1 MPQRRIEDV
10 LRNQKL
16 IHLPPGATV
25 RDAANEMAEHHV
37 SAVVVSDAADH
48 LHGIFTERDMI
59 TRVVVPAR
67 NPSAT
72 FLSEV
77 MTPKPATVAPDQT
90 VRQALQL
97 MDGKNVRH
105 LPVVQGEK
113 VVGIVSMRD
122 FVSDE
127 IHELEIAQSDGSR
140 FAELV
145 W

>member
-1 MPQRRIEDV
+1 MPQRQIKEV
-10 LRNQKL
+10 LRGQKL
-16 IHLPPGATV
+16 VHLPPTATV

-37 SAVVVSDAADH
+37 SAVIVSDAFDH

-72 FLSEV
+72 YLSEV
-77 MTPKPATVAPDQT
+77 MTPKPATIGPENT
-90 VRQALQL
+90 VRQALHL

-105 LPVVQGEK
+105 LPVLLEDR
-113 VVGIVSMRD
+113 VVGVVSMRD

-127 IHELEIAQSDGSR
+127 IHDLEIAQIDAIR
-140 FAELV
+140 FAEVV